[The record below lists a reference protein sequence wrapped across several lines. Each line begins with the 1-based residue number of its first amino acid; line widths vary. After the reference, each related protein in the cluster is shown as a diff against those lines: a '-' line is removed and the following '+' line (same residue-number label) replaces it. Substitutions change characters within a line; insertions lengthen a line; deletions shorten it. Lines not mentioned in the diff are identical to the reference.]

1 MTENLDAIMR
11 RIQKLLAIANHERS
25 DINEASAA
33 AAMAE
38 KIMRKYQLENSDFI
52 ISSLANAAD
61 EMLAEDDFVLTAKT
75 NGTPVKALAL
85 WANWI
90 ATEVAQLHE
99 CRIFISKAR
108 AKTAGEIRI
117 HYCGYAADVA
127 VAKHTALYLAATI
140 NRLCDDFKKTPAY
153 QTNGRAAVNS
163 YRQGVAAG
171 IVSNLQAS
179 RKAKNEQTTSTGTSL
194 VVAKAAAVEAR
205 YGKNEIVSKAP
216 TLVTEAFAQDLSDGR
231 SVSINPA
238 LNKPEAGR
246 QTLR

>member
-1 MTENLDAIMR
+1 MTENLDAIIR

-52 ISSLANAAD
+52 ISSLTNAAD
-61 EMLAEDDFVLTAKT
+61 DSLTEETFNLTAKT
-75 NGTPVKALAL
+75 NGTLVKALPL
-85 WANWI
+85 WANWL
-90 ATEVAQLHE
+90 ATAVAELHD
-99 CRIFISKAR
+99 CRIFTNKMR
-108 AKTAGEIRI
+108 TGEIRI

-216 TLVTEAFAQDLSDGR
+216 TLVTEAFTQGLSDGR